1 MICVYIY
8 IMYCTDVLYDTYI
21 YTCCKAQKLELNIEN
36 VGGSSHEQNIED
48 TKAIEKVFI
57 VTTNG
62 KPHSSSIQTQLTG
75 YALVLHYKL
84 GGVWLTFCK
93 VQAIHS
99 TTLSCTESS

>member
-1 MICVYIY
+1 
-8 IMYCTDVLYDTYI
+8 MYCTDVLYDTYIYI

-36 VGGSSHEQNIED
+36 VGGSSHEKNIED